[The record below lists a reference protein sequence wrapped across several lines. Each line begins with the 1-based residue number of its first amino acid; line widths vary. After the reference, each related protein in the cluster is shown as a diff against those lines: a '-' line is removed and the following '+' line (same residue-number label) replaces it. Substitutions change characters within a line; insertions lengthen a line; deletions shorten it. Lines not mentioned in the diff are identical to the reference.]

1 MSSKPTTQPPAT
13 TQPAN
18 KPAGPAPAPAQTKP
32 GPATAPPAQQKP
44 TPPAPTKAVPAAPV
58 LPDTTQVK
66 ASIRAKFPND
76 FLTDADFSATKI
88 DTVTAQGLRFR
99 MDRNRGEIITQ
110 FLPILKFGGLLKP
123 GLLYAKS
130 KIGAKQ
136 VDIFNLFTGKM
147 FLTLRHNGKGW
158 EIVNVEN
165 NNTVQGLVQVA
176 QDKEV
181 KVVNV
186 LVGNNKTIECRFKC
200 PPQKTGCCA
209 APRPAQL
216 LSINFIA
223 QIKGAD
229 VEENPNGD
237 ACKDNFEVNAYY
249 RAAHD
254 AAEFAL
260 IVAMFQIAA
269 VELS

>member
-1 MSSKPTTQPPAT
+1 MSAKPTTQLPPT

-18 KPAGPAPAPAQTKP
+18 KPAGPVPAPAQTKP
-32 GPATAPPAQQKP
+32 GPVPPAQQKP
-44 TPPAPTKAVPAAPV
+44 TPAAPTKAAPAAPV
-58 LPDTTQVK
+58 LPDATQVK
-66 ASIRAKFPND
+66 TSIRTKFPND
-76 FLTDADFSATKI
+76 FQTDADFTATKI

-99 MDRNRGEIITQ
+99 MDRNRGELVTQ

-123 GLLYAKS
+123 GLLYAKF

-136 VDIFNLFTGKM
+136 IDIFNIFTGKM
-147 FLTLRHNGKGW
+147 FLTLRHTGKGW
-158 EIVNVEN
+158 EIVHVEN
-165 NNTVQGLVQVA
+165 NNTVQGVIQVT

-181 KVVNV
+181 KVITV
-186 LVGNNKTIECRFKC
+186 LVNNNKTSECRFKC

-216 LSINFIA
+216 LSINFVA
-223 QIKGAD
+223 QTKGAD
-229 VEENPNGD
+229 FEENPNGD
-237 ACKDNFEVNAYY
+237 VCKDNLEVNAYY